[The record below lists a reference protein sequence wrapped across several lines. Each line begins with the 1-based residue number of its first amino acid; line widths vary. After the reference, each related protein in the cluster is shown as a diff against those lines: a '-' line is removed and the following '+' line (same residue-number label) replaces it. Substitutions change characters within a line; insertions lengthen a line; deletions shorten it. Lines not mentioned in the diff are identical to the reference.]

1 MKTLLRLIIM
11 LPISY
16 HMLSAEVTVYL
27 LKIKFCNKEININCI
42 IILETFKFD

>member
-16 HMLSAEVTVYL
+16 HMSAEVTVYL